1 MNVYAET
8 NFVLEMALKQEY
20 YYDCQKIMELCQDG
34 KINLIIP
41 AYSIVEPYETLI
53 RRHRNRKKLK
63 STLDLELNQ
72 LLRTDSYTD
81 KIVEIKSLVNILI
94 LSTEDEMK
102 RIEIVRTNLLE
113 IVEIIPLN
121 VNILK
126 SSTKYQQEHD
136 LSPQDAI
143 IYASILDHLKVNRQ
157 KNCCFLNKN
166 SKDFDDPDILEELE
180 NFDCKMLSR
189 FDHGYQFIV
198 NQTML

>member
-53 RRHRNRKKLK
+53 RRYRNRKKLK

-81 KIVEIKSLVNILI
+81 K
-94 LSTEDEMK
+94 
-102 RIEIVRTNLLE
+102 

-143 IYASILDHLKVNRQ
+143 IYASILDHLKANRQ